1 VAARAAFID
10 RDGVLNR
17 DLGHVHRI
25 EDFHWLPGALDGLRR
40 LQGAGWRLVVITNQA
55 GIARGLYSEAQ
66 YQQLTAHM
74 LHALRDAGAQL
85 AGVYHCPHHPH
96 IGHTAL
102 TRTCVCRKPAPG
114 LLHRAAADLQLDLA
128 SSVLIGDKRSDLE
141 AGRAAG
147 LARCIL
153 VASGH
158 PTCADDQAL
167 ADAFCPDL
175 AAAASLL
182 TASAAAQATPRKAV
196 TDEVLHSNG

>member
-1 VAARAAFID
+1 MTARAVFID

-17 DLGHVHRI
+17 DLGHVHRA
-25 EDFHWLPGALDGLRR
+25 EDFHWLPGALDGLKR
-40 LQGAGWRLVVITNQA
+40 LQDAGWHLVVVTNQA

-74 LHALRDAGAQL
+74 LRELSDAGVRL

-96 IGHTAL
+96 AGQTAL
-102 TRTCVCRKPAPG
+102 TMACDCRKPAPG
-114 LLHRAAADLQLDLA
+114 LLRGAAADLQLDLA
-128 SSVLIGDKRSDLE
+128 SSVLIGDKRSDIQ

-158 PTCADDQAL
+158 PTSADDQTL
-167 ADAFCPDL
+167 ADVFCPDL
-175 AAAASLL
+175 SAAADLL
-182 TASAAAQATPRKAV
+182 TACDAVQATTQKAA
-196 TDEVLHSNG
+196 